1 MTNFFET
8 VKKKVNENGGLACV
22 HFENDQQ
29 LVDFIKYNTNY
40 KQSTLYLPKKIG
52 AYTGEIYAAIYD
64 TNKKLYSPT
73 VTLPSELSWYMGM
86 IIGFHGR
93 NIKEV
98 AKELGIKYIKDVVEQ

>member
-40 KQSTLYLPKKIG
+40 KQSTLYLPK
-52 AYTGEIYAAIYD
+52 E
-64 TNKKLYSPT
+64 
-73 VTLPSELSWYMGM
+73 M
-86 IIGFHGR
+86 
-93 NIKEV
+93 
-98 AKELGIKYIKDVVEQ
+98 